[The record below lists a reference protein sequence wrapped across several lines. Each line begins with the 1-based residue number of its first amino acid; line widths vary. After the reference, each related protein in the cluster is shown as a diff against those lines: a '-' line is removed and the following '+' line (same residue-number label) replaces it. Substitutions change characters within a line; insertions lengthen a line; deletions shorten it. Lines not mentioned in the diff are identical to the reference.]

1 MKRLRNS
8 ENRNKSE
15 WKSRL
20 VENTSQGHPREASSV
35 SLKQQGQGICI
46 LASFLVDSEHPD
58 VGTAYTQVV
67 KWGKFVPAQK
77 TLSYN
82 FVYECNGVAFLPQ

>member
-1 MKRLRNS
+1 MKRLINS

-20 VENTSQGHPREASSV
+20 VENTSQGHPRDASSV
-35 SLKQQGQGICI
+35 SLKGQGQGICI
-46 LASFLVDSEHPD
+46 LASLVDSEHHD
-58 VGTAYTQVV
+58 IGTACTQVV

-77 TLSYN
+77 IVSYN
-82 FVYECNGVAFLPQ
+82 FVYEYNGVAFLPQ